1 MFVLS
6 SFVAGVAGGGF
17 AIFFWKTTKYFI
29 GAWGGLAF
37 GLWVQCFRDGGL
49 IRPIGVR
56 WLLYIG
62 MRFHFPSRRV
72 RLMPYPACAVI
83 GFVLCTIPKIHYQVL
98 LVATAI
104 VGASAVILGVDCF
117 STAGLKEVD
126 LLLFVPFLSHTL

>member
-6 SFVAGVAGGGF
+6 SFVAGIAGGGF

-49 IRPIGVR
+49 IRPIGIR

-62 MRFHFPSRRV
+62 MRFHLPCRR
-72 RLMPYPACAVI
+72 LSDA
-83 GFVLCTIPKIHYQVL
+83 LCSL
-98 LVATAI
+98 CRDRFRI
-104 VGASAVILGVDCF
+104 VYNTQDS
-117 STAGLKEVD
+117 
-126 LLLFVPFLSHTL
+126 